1 MLNSPWLDVAIG
13 VVFVWF
19 LLSIV
24 VSAVNELINRVF
36 AVRAKN
42 LWMAFN
48 QMLDGKYAL
57 KPAWKQLFV
66 IIGNRGRP
74 HDPTR
79 QNRKKHTVYERLYST
94 HAIQALENHKNP
106 DRKTKIHNIPRTVFS
121 QALIELGVREA
132 KSPDEKTVGEYLAG
146 LPTPLGPQ
154 LQVIWAEAGDDL
166 GRFRIGVETWF
177 ESQMARLSAL
187 YRAQVRW
194 AMLAIGVLV
203 AVAGFGFGARTDSL
217 GLVSD
222 LQRDES
228 LRRGLS
234 DLAVKVTNDDLTA
247 IAAKG
252 CPPTTTEASGDDED
266 SPAEEAPQY
275 VCVARGLATYQG
287 INLVFDDQGITPG
300 APDRSFGDVW
310 KDFWSNFANL
320 FTSWRS
326 VLGVSITAAGL
337 SFGASFWWNV
347 LRRLVGLRQNGQ
359 TAASA

>member
-1 MLNSPWLDVAIG
+1 
-13 VVFVWF
+13 
-19 LLSIV
+19 
-24 VSAVNELINRVF
+24 
-36 AVRAKN
+36 
-42 LWMAFN
+42 
-48 QMLDGKYAL
+48 
-57 KPAWKQLFV
+57 
-66 IIGNRGRP
+66 
-74 HDPTR
+74 
-79 QNRKKHTVYERLYST
+79 
-94 HAIQALENHKNP
+94 
-106 DRKTKIHNIPRTVFS
+106 
-121 QALIELGVREA
+121 
-132 KSPDEKTVGEYLAG
+132 
-146 LPTPLGPQ
+146 
-154 LQVIWAEAGDDL
+154 
-166 GRFRIGVETWF
+166 
-177 ESQMARLSAL
+177 
-187 YRAQVRW
+187 
-194 AMLAIGVLV
+194 MLAIGVLV
-203 AVAGFGFGARTDSL
+203 VVAGFGFGARTDSL

-252 CPPTTTEASGDDED
+252 CPPTTTEASGGDED

-287 INLVFDDQGITPG
+287 INLVFDDQGVTPG
-300 APDRSFGDVW
+300 APDRSVGDVW

-326 VLGVSITAAGL
+326 FLGVSITAAAL